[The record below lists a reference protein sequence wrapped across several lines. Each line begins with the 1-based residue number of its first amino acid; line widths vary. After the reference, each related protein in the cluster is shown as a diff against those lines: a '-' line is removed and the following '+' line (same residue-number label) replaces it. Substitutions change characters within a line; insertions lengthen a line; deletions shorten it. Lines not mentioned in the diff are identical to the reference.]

1 MNELSSA
8 GPRTEP
14 ADVRLRSLRAE
25 AERARAVAR
34 AKLSEIRSERAAAV
48 TDDEHDP
55 EGSTL
60 TYEWSLAQAELV
72 AAESSLDQLDAALA
86 RVAAGTYGVC
96 VECGRRITQDR
107 LDARPAADTCIDCAR
122 KHARRTR

>member
-1 MNELSSA
+1 
-8 GPRTEP
+8 
-14 ADVRLRSLRAE
+14 
-25 AERARAVAR
+25 VAR

-96 VECGRRITQDR
+96 VECGHPITQDR

>member
-1 MNELSSA
+1 MA
-8 GPRTEP
+8 W
-14 ADVRLRSLRAE
+14 V
-25 AERARAVAR
+25 
-34 AKLSEIRSERAAAV
+34 
-48 TDDEHDP
+48 
-55 EGSTL
+55 
-60 TYEWSLAQAELV
+60 QAELV

-96 VECGRRITQDR
+96 VECGHPITQDR